1 MLAGMWV
8 IGASLVYD
16 LVEASRPG
24 QTYVE
29 SVGPSHDDYLHIHE
43 FAPESLSTEAADFL
57 AEIGPDRRWKTYEYG
72 NYNSF
77 KFLTNSNT
85 VVKQTPP
92 LEFAKFTLETVKN
105 APGLSLQAVYE
116 LTRMVW
122 DVRGS
127 KEWHTDLE
135 YQIREN
141 DWGFAYVEDRAELR
155 TVLNDF
161 DNWMMDSPLDY
172 LFSYKE
178 SICWY

>member
-1 MLAGMWV
+1 M
-8 IGASLVYD
+8 
-16 LVEASRPG
+16 
-24 QTYVE
+24 
-29 SVGPSHDDYLHIHE
+29 
-43 FAPESLSTEAADFL
+43 
-57 AEIGPDRRWKTYEYG
+57 
-72 NYNSF
+72 
-77 KFLTNSNT
+77 
-85 VVKQTPP
+85 
-92 LEFAKFTLETVKN
+92 

-172 LFSYKE
+172 LFSYNGIHLLVLIFLYPVCLCAEREKAGKP
-178 SICWY
+178 